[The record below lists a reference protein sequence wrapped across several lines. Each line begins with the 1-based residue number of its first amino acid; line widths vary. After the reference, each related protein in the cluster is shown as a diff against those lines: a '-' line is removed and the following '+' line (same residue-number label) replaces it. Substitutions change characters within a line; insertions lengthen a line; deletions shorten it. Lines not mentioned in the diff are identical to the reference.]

1 MPLPES
7 FRPRRVKRPNL
18 ERRILS
24 LLVVTAAGLS
34 TAGAADF
41 EFLYDA
47 ALSWYYSQD
56 VLRTGTD
63 QVDDYVTT
71 ARVTAVMNARTP
83 RSLTSLRYAPEYA
96 WYEEFDSL
104 DALDHRL
111 GTSWRLDMSPVST
124 FEIRQGLSDT
134 TRQVGFQDLS
144 GVGGNTSEP
153 VTARS
158 RRIVWDV
165 EPRLRLVRS
174 PGTTATFEAIY
185 REENYDLPTLIDSRQ
200 AGAQAAF
207 EKNIGRAQYLG
218 GRLRADKY
226 SFDIPD
232 ITAAPFVAGYDQFL
246 TASVSWARRID
257 EGMTFEAGAGA
268 YRSTGPNVAAVI
280 RPTLDLAGHWAWQRV
295 RLSLEY
301 ELSYASGGGI
311 STSNRSQW
319 GHVAF
324 AGTWGDGFE
333 AGMGAGYIH
342 RGSPEARFGDERPL
356 AGRSGELFLSKRWH
370 SGLGMFARVS
380 DLRQERQ
387 IGPDLHYREAI
398 VGVTFSPS
406 TRERDPMSPEGYT
419 PRRRGPRTPRTETP

>member
-1 MPLPES
+1 MP
-7 FRPRRVKRPNL
+7 
-18 ERRILS
+18 RRILS
-24 LLVVTAAGLS
+24 LLAVSAAGLS

-41 EFLYDA
+41 EFLYEA

-71 ARVTAVMNARTP
+71 ARLTAAMNARTP
-83 RSLTSLRYAPEYA
+83 RSATSLRYSPEYA

-111 GTSWRLDMSPVST
+111 GTSWRLDISPVTT
-124 FEIRQGLSDT
+124 FEIRQGLSET
-134 TRQVGFQDLS
+134 TRQLGFTDLT

-174 PGTTATFEAIY
+174 PGTTTTLEAIY

-207 EKNIGRAQYLG
+207 EKSIGRAQYIG

-226 SFDIPD
+226 SFDLPD
-232 ITAAPFVAGYDQFL
+232 ITTAPFVASYDQFL
-246 TASVSWARRID
+246 AASVSWARRID

-268 YRSTGPNVAAVI
+268 YRSTGPHVAAVT

-295 RLSLEY
+295 RLSLAY
-301 ELSYASGGGI
+301 ELAYASGGGI

-324 AGTWGDGFE
+324 GGGWGDGFE
-333 AGMGAGYIH
+333 AGMDASYIH
-342 RGSPEARFGDERPL
+342 RGSPEERFGDERPL
-356 AGRSGELFLSKRWH
+356 AGRSGGLHISKRWH
-370 SGLGMFARVS
+370 SGLGIITRIS

-387 IGPDLHYREAI
+387 IGPDLHYREAV
-398 VGVTFSPS
+398 VGVTFSPAR
-406 TRERDPMSPEGYT
+406 REREEPVSPEGYT
-419 PRRRGPRTPRTETP
+419 PRRRGPRTPTTETP